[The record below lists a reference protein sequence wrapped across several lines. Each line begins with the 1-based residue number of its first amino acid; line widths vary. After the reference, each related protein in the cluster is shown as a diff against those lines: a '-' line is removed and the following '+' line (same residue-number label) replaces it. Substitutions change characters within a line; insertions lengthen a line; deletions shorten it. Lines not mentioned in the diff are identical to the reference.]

1 MMITRKK
8 EPSDFSYTINGTG
21 LTKVEKY
28 KYLGLTITSHLR
40 WDEHINH
47 ITSSATQKLFF
58 FLVDNFNWQ
67 PCQQNS

>member
-1 MMITRKK
+1 MTITRKK

-40 WDEHINH
+40 WDEHIDH
-47 ITSSATQKLFF
+47 IASSATLKFF
-58 FLVDNFNWQ
+58 F
-67 PCQQNS
+67 SS